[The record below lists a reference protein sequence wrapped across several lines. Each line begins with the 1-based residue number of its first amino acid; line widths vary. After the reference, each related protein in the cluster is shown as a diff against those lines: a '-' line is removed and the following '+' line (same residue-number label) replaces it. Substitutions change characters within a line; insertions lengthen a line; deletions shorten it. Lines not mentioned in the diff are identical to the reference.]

1 MNYMSDFYLEFDEH
15 SEKTLSEFLALL
27 ETINGIE
34 LSDLRVSDLSISN
47 GEIVT
52 QGEGVYLF
60 RKGTQVMYVGKVS
73 SMSFTERIGKHF
85 DVRRY
90 AWFNRF
96 LKLIAEK
103 VDEVDCKEDEYLV
116 EALEYALKHCNLVL
130 INFNER
136 KRINK
141 FETVLRRTTNP
152 LNKFKHERPVN
163 KEKIL
168 KDFI

>member
-1 MNYMSDFYLEFDEH
+1 MKGHYVEFEEFEDCTLNIFLKHLEH
-15 SEKTLSEFLALL
+15 L
-27 ETINGIE
+27 EGIE
-34 LSDLRVSDLSISN
+34 LSDLKVSDLSMSN
-47 GEIVT
+47 GKIVT
-52 QGEGVYLF
+52 PGEGVYLF
-60 RKGTQVMYVGKVS
+60 RRGTEVLYVGKVS

-103 VDEVDCKEDEYLV
+103 VDEVDCKEDEYLIK
-116 EALEYALKHCNLVL
+116 ALEYALKHCNLIL
-130 INFNER
+130 INFKER

-152 LNKFKHERPVN
+152 LNKFKHERRVDATKRLVQFGN
-163 KEKIL
+163 
-168 KDFI
+168 